1 MGKKVI
7 CPECASEFEAT
18 DDVMLREVITCPD
31 CGLDLDVTEIHEDH
45 VKVEKITLERE
56 DWGE

>member
-7 CPECASEFEAT
+7 CPECAAEFEAT

-31 CGLDLDVTEIHEDH
+31 CGLDLDVTEISEDH

>member
-7 CPECASEFEAT
+7 CPECAAEFEAT

>member
-7 CPECASEFEAT
+7 CPECTAEFEAT
-18 DDVMLREVITCPD
+18 DDVMLREIITCPD

-45 VKVEKITLERE
+45 VKVEKITLEKE